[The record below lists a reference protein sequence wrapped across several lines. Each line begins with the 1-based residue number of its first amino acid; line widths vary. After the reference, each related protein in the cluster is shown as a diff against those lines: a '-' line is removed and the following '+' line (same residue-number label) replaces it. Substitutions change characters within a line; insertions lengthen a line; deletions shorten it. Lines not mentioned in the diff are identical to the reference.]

1 MGLSSYVDV
10 AISLETAAISQ
21 AGFGTVLVLTTETNA
36 KYTGGDLVREYASMT
51 EVAGDWGSTT
61 DAYKAANAAFA
72 AEPRPTKVKIALA
85 TAPVAGV
92 GTLTLSADLVAGNTI
107 TATIN
112 GTTVSQAFVTDH
124 LTTMNNFAAALAALD
139 DIATAVVSALPYREI
154 TLTTE
159 AGYPLVVTLAGVSGG
174 ASQAAVTYATTTP
187 AVTIPDSLNA
197 LIEEDNDWYGL
208 TLARLKTKH
217 NIINVASWAEGRT
230 KIFGACNSDADVLSN
245 GAGNVLAKLK
255 AKAYNRTF
263 FIYSDTPGD
272 HPESSWAAGQLAEE
286 PGAATWMFK
295 TLPGV
300 TVDLLTSTERTNV
313 LNNNGNVYVPQ
324 NGVNMTEQG
333 KMASGQFI
341 DIIHGRDWLEARIAE
356 DIFAQ
361 LKKSKKIPYTNKGAG
376 VLEGLV
382 RARLRDAVN
391 KGVLT
396 DDEEFT
402 VTVPKVA
409 DQMVNDRAARYF
421 PGIKFDAKLAGA
433 VHKVQVRGTISV

>member
-1 MGLSSYVDV
+1 MALSSYVDV

-21 AGFGTVLVLTTETNA
+21 AGFGTALILTTETSA
-36 KYTGGDLVREYASMT
+36 AYGSDLVREYASID
-51 EVAGDWGSTT
+51 EVAGDWASST
-61 DAYKAANAAFA
+61 DAYKAANAAFS
-72 AEPRPTKVKIALA
+72 AEPGPTKVKIGLA
-85 TAPVAGV
+85 TVPVAGV
-92 GTLTLSADLVAGNTI
+92 GTLTWAADLVASNTGTI
-107 TATIN
+107 TVN
-112 GTTVSQAFVTDH
+112 GTAVPYTFATSQQN
-124 LTTMNNFAAALAALD
+124 TMNTLAAAIDALD
-139 DIATAVVSALPYREI
+139 GIASAVVGALPYRII
-154 TLTTE
+154 TITTD
-159 AGYPLVVTLAGVSGG
+159 AGYPLTITVSAITGG
-174 ASQAAVTYATTTP
+174 ASQTTVAYAETTP
-187 AVTIPDSLNA
+187 AVTLPDSLDDIVEA
-197 LIEEDNDWYGL
+197 DNDWYGL
-208 TLARLKTKH
+208 TLTRLKTKA
-217 NIINVASWAEGRT
+217 NILNVAAWVEART
-230 KIFGACNSDADVLSN
+230 KIFGACNNDADVLSN

-255 AKAYNRTF
+255 AKAYDRTF

-272 HPESSWAAGQLAEE
+272 HPESNWAAGQLSEE

-300 TVDLLTSTERTNV
+300 TVDVLTSTERTNV
-313 LNNNGNVYVPQ
+313 LNNYGNVYITQ

-402 VTVPKVA
+402 VTVPKVSE
-409 DQMVNDRAARYF
+409 QMTNDRAARYF